1 MGGQAFQPAT
11 SIAQPPKAAWMHS
24 PDFPIFLTHTPI
36 FSVRRPVTESSF
48 TRARIYTGVLHFYLQ
63 PSATMVF
70 LTCLDGQ
77 VCPPF
82 GHTCPTRLLLP
93 MSQNSFPQPF
103 TIPARS
109 ILSPPWWLKAEGR
122 NAKLRCN
129 ARARVGTLIKDAFIS
144 VQMLAAG
151 RRSAPVPSSL
161 QKDDALR

>member
-1 MGGQAFQPAT
+1 MDAFARF
-11 SIAQPPKAAWMHS
+11 S
-24 PDFPIFLTHTPI
+24 DFLIFFAPYAE

-70 LTCLDGQ
+70 LTCLVGQ

-82 GHTCPTRLLLP
+82 GHTCPTRLLPP
-93 MSQNSFPQPF
+93 MPKNSFPQSF
-103 TIPARS
+103 TIPPRF